1 MDGVGLE
8 FLETTLE
15 SLCTSAEH
23 VIVADGPG
31 CLICVCFQSPGGT
44 LAGSGTC
51 RNAITSAC
59 TANMSSHL
67 NKRSKRKLASPYLR

>member
-23 VIVADGPG
+23 VIVA
-31 CLICVCFQSPGGT
+31 CFIATG
-44 LAGSGTC
+44 
-51 RNAITSAC
+51 
-59 TANMSSHL
+59 
-67 NKRSKRKLASPYLR
+67 RSLD